1 MFMTSLARDA
11 SAQGSI
17 KVEVEASLSSSLK
30 PERSGSSSRSVYSF
44 FDADVTGTREGKGK
58 VSFLKTFKDCN
69 I

>member
-30 PERSGSSSRSVYSF
+30 PGRSGSSSSSVYSF
-44 FDADVTGTREGKGK
+44 FDADVTGTREGKRK
-58 VSFLKTFKDCN
+58 V
-69 I
+69 